1 MRKGFEGLAALVQQH
16 LDQDPFSG
24 QLFAFRGR
32 RGDLEKVLS
41 WDKLSL
47 RDLIRGI
54 VFGCEAV
61 RDWETKLSLALA
73 ENRRRRQRGKVGK
86 AGTSTEPMSKS
97 KAAGAISIAPSTGR
111 VRWVRLSGTWD
122 MAAACSAFCRVALRI
137 GVIPQIKLYL
147 LARNLTQPACADR

>member
-61 RDWETKLSLALA
+61 RDWEL
-73 ENRRRRQRGKVGK
+73 
-86 AGTSTEPMSKS
+86 P
-97 KAAGAISIAPSTGR
+97 GR
-111 VRWVRLSGTWD
+111 
-122 MAAACSAFCRVALRI
+122 CSAFCRVALRI

-147 LARNLTQPACADR
+147 LARNLTRPACADR

>member
-61 RDWETKLSLALA
+61 RDWEKASLALA
-73 ENRRRRQRGKVGK
+73 LRPERGKKLVVN
-86 AGTSTEPMSKS
+86 GTYVKVQ
-97 KAAGAISIAPSTGR
+97 GRWCDLYRAIDSR

-147 LARNLTQPACADR
+147 LARNLTRPACADR

>member
-61 RDWETKLSLALA
+61 RDWETKLSLALPKIGA
-73 ENRRRRQRGKVGK
+73 RQRGKK
-86 AGTSTEPMSKS
+86 L
-97 KAAGAISIAPSTGR
+97 
-111 VRWVRLSGTWD
+111 VR
-122 MAAACSAFCRVALRI
+122 
-137 GVIPQIKLYL
+137 Q
-147 LARNLTQPACADR
+147 RNLCQSPRPLVRSLSRHRHVEYAG